1 MELSINPFLYVLLLF
16 AINFLISG
24 APGPDITSGLVS
36 KLLLADSLPLL
47 LEPSCEERLA
57 EGVVE
62 TEVQMGIRR
71 RSKVVGGIYDY
82 FRTKGKRPVIR
93 IDLEATARVEV
104 RRDWKDTYLLVE
116 VMDEMDGGGEK

>member
-24 APGPDITSGLVS
+24 GPGPDIRSGLVA
-36 KLLLADSLPLL
+36 KLLLPDSPPRL
-47 LEPSCEERLA
+47 LEPSGEERLA

-71 RSKVVGGIYDY
+71 RSKAVGGIYDY
-82 FRTKGKRPVIR
+82 FRTKGKGRVIR
-93 IDLEATARVEV
+93 IDLEATARVEM

-116 VMDEMDGGGEK
+116 VMDGGGKK